1 MAANEGQEKTEDAT
15 SKKLEDSR
23 KEGQVAKSQEFGS
36 FAVFSGG
43 LFILYAFKGFIS
55 DQIGGMSTYIFSS
68 LDVLTINSSL
78 IQLYFMKAFAFFAI
92 TTAPILLGLMVIG
105 FVANV
110 GQIGFK
116 ISFKALKPKASKFN
130 PISGIKRIFF
140 SSRSL
145 VEVAKSLAKLFII
158 GLFTYNVLKDMVK
171 ESVELVDKSII
182 EITMFMIDSSVT
194 LIWKLTLVF
203 AVIAAIDF
211 IFQKYKHKKDLK
223 MSKQEVK
230 DENKQQEGDPEVKAR
245 IKSIQFETARKRMM
259 QDVPKAD
266 VVITNPT
273 HFAVALKYDP
283 EKFAAPKVV
292 AKGMDTLA
300 QKIKQVAIENGVPL
314 HEDVQLARALYKV
327 ADVGD
332 EIPTELFQAVAQ
344 ILAQIFKARST
355 SKSIIWWW
363 V

>member
-15 SKKLEDSR
+15 SKKLSDSR
-23 KEGQVAKSQEFGS
+23 EEGQVAKSQEMSS

-43 LFILYAFKGFIS
+43 LFILYVFQGFIS
-55 DQIGGMSTYIFSS
+55 DQIGGMTTYIFNS
-68 LDVLTINSSL
+68 LDQLTLNVNIV
-78 IQLYFMKAFAFFAI
+78 QLYFLKAFGFF
-92 TTAPILLGLMVIG
+92 TLTMAPLLLGLMVIG
-105 FVANV
+105 FVSNV
-110 GQIGFK
+110 GQIGLKF
-116 ISFKALKPKASKFN
+116 SLKALKPKASKFN
-130 PISGIKRIFF
+130 PLSGIKRIFF

-145 VEVAKSLAKLFII
+145 VEVSKSLAKLFVI
-158 GLFTYNVLKDMVK
+158 GFFTYKVLDDMFK
-171 ESVELVDKSII
+171 ESTQLVDRSIV
-182 EITMFMIDSSVT
+182 EITTFMIDSSIT
-194 LIWKLTLVF
+194 LIWKLALVF
-203 AVIAAIDF
+203 AVIAIIDF

-230 DENKQQEGDPEVKAR
+230 DEGKQTDGDPEVKAR

-259 QDVPKAD
+259 QDVPNAD

-300 QKIKQVAIENGVPL
+300 QRIKQIAVENGIPL

-332 EIPTELFQAVAQ
+332 EIPAELFQAVAQ
-344 ILAQIFKARST
+344 ILAQIFKAKSST
-355 SKSIIWWW
+355 KGII
-363 V
+363 

>member
-15 SKKLEDSR
+15 SKKLTDSR
-23 KEGQVAKSQEFGS
+23 EEGQVAKSQEMSS

-43 LFILYAFKGFIS
+43 LFILYIFKGFIS
-55 DQIGGMSTYIFSS
+55 DQIGGMTTYIFQS
-68 LDVLTINSSL
+68 LDVLTININL
-78 IQLYFMKAFAFFAI
+78 IQLYFLKAFGFFI
-92 TTAPILLGLMVIG
+92 LTMAPILLGLMVIG
-105 FVANV
+105 FGVNV
-110 GQIGFK
+110 GQIGLKF
-116 ISFKALKPKASKFN
+116 SLKALKPKASKFN

-145 VEVAKSLAKLFII
+145 VEVAKSLAKLFVI
-158 GLFTYNVLKDMVK
+158 GFFTYRVLDNMVK
-171 ESVELVDKSII
+171 ESVELVDRSIP
-182 EITMFMIDSSVT
+182 EITIFMIDSSVT
-194 LIWKLTLVF
+194 LIWKLTMVF
-203 AVIAAIDF
+203 AVIAIADF
-211 IFQKYKHKKDLK
+211 IFQKFKHKKDLK

-259 QDVPKAD
+259 QDVPNAD

-283 EKFAAPKVV
+283 EKNAAPKVV

-300 QKIKQVAIENGVPL
+300 QRIKQIAIENGVPL
-314 HEDVQLARALYKV
+314 HENVELARALYKV

-332 EIPTELFQAVAQ
+332 DIPTELFQAVAQ
-344 ILAQIFKARST
+344 ILAQIFRSRN
-355 SKSIIWWW
+355 SAKSI